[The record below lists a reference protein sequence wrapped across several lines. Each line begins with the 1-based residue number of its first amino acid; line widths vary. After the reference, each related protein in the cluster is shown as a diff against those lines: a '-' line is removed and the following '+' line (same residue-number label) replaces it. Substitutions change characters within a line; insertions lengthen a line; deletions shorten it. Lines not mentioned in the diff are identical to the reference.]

1 MEQARILIA
10 IGLSFLVFF
19 LWELFFIDRDA
30 APPPERT
37 QQTAE
42 APREASPETPPEPRS
57 ETPTA
62 TPPPDTGT
70 DAVDSTPTT
79 SPVRTVQP
87 ARAITVDTPLYRA
100 TLSEQ
105 GAVMTSFVL
114 KEYREAVG
122 ETAPLKQLIPQAAGA
137 TLLTDF
143 TGGAS
148 LGMENAVFKGDSG
161 RNTVSLSD
169 ASRALSFT
177 WTSPDGVAV
186 EKTYAFSPDTY
197 LIGYT
202 VRVDNRSGLALR
214 DSLAVTLTAADESAG
229 AYYAFEGPSV
239 LVNHSLEQIKPKNV
253 GKEGPVAGK
262 VQWAAMEKQ
271 YFLSALIPRN
281 DGEGRVRFSK
291 TPTGILQ
298 NQYIAPARPIASGGV
313 ERFQFDLYFGP
324 KSLKVLSDLN
334 NELDRAIDF
343 GWFDIIAK
351 PCLRLM
357 NFIYGMI
364 PNYGIAII
372 ILTILIKIV
381 LWPLGNK
388 GYKSMNEMKKLQPEM
403 AKIREKYKDDKKKMN
418 EELMS
423 LYKTYKINPMGGCLP
438 MILQIPVFIA
448 FYRML
453 YGAIE
458 LRHAPFVGW
467 INDLSA
473 PDRLFNFDV
482 GYVPLMEPPYGI
494 PVLTIVMGATM
505 FLQQKMTP
513 APGDPAQAKMMTF
526 LPIVFTFI
534 FINFPSGLVLYWL
547 VNNVLSIAQ
556 QSYIAKKK
564 S

>member
-42 APREASPETPPEPRS
+42 APRQAAPETPPGPRP

-62 TPPPDTGT
+62 TTAPET
-70 DAVDSTPTT
+70 DAADATPPS
-79 SPVRTVQP
+79 SPVRTVRP
-87 ARAITVDTPLYRA
+87 ARTITVDTPLYRA

-105 GAVMTSFVL
+105 GALMTSFVL
-114 KEYREAVG
+114 KNYREAVG
-122 ETAPLKQLIPQAAGA
+122 ETAPLKELVPEMAGA
-137 TLLTDF
+137 TMLTDF

-148 LGMENAVFKGDSG
+148 LGMENAVFKAAPG
-161 RNTVSLSD
+161 RNSVSLSD
-169 ASRALSFT
+169 APRTLSFT
-177 WTSPDGVAV
+177 WTSPDGVKV
-186 EKTYAFSPDTY
+186 EKSYAFSPDTY

-214 DSLAVTLTAADESAG
+214 DPLTVTLTAADESAG

-239 LVNHSLEQIKPKNV
+239 LVNHSLEQIKPKDV
-253 GKEGPVAGK
+253 GKEGPISGE
-262 VQWAAMEKQ
+262 VQWVAMEKQ

-281 DGEGRVRFSK
+281 EGEARVRFSK

-298 NQYIAPARPIASGGV
+298 NHYVAPARPIASGGV
-313 ERFQFDLYFGP
+313 EQFQFDLYFGP

-351 PCLRLM
+351 PGLQLM

-458 LRHAPFVGW
+458 LRHAPFFGW

-556 QSYIAKKK
+556 QSYIGKKK